1 MKRFFKF
8 LYYATP
14 LIVLMACSVEQ
25 ISIEQSSKLEPL
37 TIAINGEISRTYIG
51 EDGKSVNWCYDDVV
65 GIYDGVS
72 LRKFTIVEGSIEGK
86 TAQITGMVAA
96 EATTLRAVY
105 PYSAAEVVDGD
116 IVLTAPEQQQIDD
129 HTAMDGAI
137 LSVAEFE
144 KGSPDFTL
152 KNIMGFLRIDITD
165 DDLHSVIVEGN
176 DIAGKVKVDAEGNI
190 TEVIESKSQVTL
202 VAGAAT
208 ETFAIGSYYITLL
221 PGITQAGN
229 FKVTYKRS
237 NNASDI
243 VKVVEREITIP
254 RNGGFSTTYS
264 PADYTIALMAG
275 NWHLTE
281 WAGSEPS
288 FDVYLSIDEE
298 GTVEL
303 WQRIESFEWEYFES
317 TMTYKGGLLSGIY
330 QDGVA
335 WRASYKVTID
345 GDTMTWID
353 SLDPTDISVYG
364 RCELP
369 EGLPTTP
376 AEATRTTST
385 ERFL

>member
-37 TIAINGEISRTYIG
+37 TIAINGEMSRTYIG

-72 LRKFTIVEGSIEGK
+72 LRKFTIVEGSIDGK

-105 PYSAAEVVDGD
+105 PYSATEVVDGD
-116 IVLTAPEQQQIDD
+116 IVLTAPDNQQIDD

-144 KGSPDFTL
+144 KDSQDFTL
-152 KNIMGFLRIDITD
+152 KNIMGFLRIDVTD

-176 DIAGKVKVDAEGNI
+176 DIAGKVKVNAEGNI
-190 TEVIESKSQVTL
+190 TEVIDSKSQVTL

-208 ETFAIGSYYITLL
+208 ETFARGSYYITLL
-221 PGITQAGN
+221 PGTTPAGN
-229 FKVTYKRS
+229 FKVTYKRT

-264 PADYTIALMAG
+264 PADYTIARMVG
-275 NWHLTE
+275 NWQLTE

-288 FDVYLSIDEE
+288 FDVYLSIAEE

-317 TMTYKGGLLSGIY
+317 TMTYQNGLLSGIY
-330 QDGVA
+330 QDGEA
-335 WRASYKVTID
+335 WRASYEVTID

-369 EGLPTTP
+369 EGLPTNNS
-376 AEATRTTST
+376 EATRTTST